1 MSTFSVKSNKNN
13 YHIFVNGIG
22 TIGPIINDNDTAN
35 AICNWLNSSNLA
47 VNSYSFFS
55 FDVSDINDNIHFIL
69 DNHKKVGNPVKSRKD
84 AVAITNI
91 CNNSTKELK
100 DILNKK
106 SYAAMTGEEP
116 TTEEINNYMKTN
128 AVGYYIA
135 LEQLRQ
141 KKYKKL

>member
-1 MSTFSVKSNKNN
+1 
-13 YHIFVNGIG
+13 
-22 TIGPIINDNDTAN
+22 
-35 AICNWLNSSNLA
+35 
-47 VNSYSFFS
+47 
-55 FDVSDINDNIHFIL
+55 L
-69 DNHKKVGNPVKSRKD
+69 DNHKKVGNPVQSRKD
-84 AVAITNI
+84 AVAITNF

-106 SYAAMTGEEP
+106 SYTAMTGDEP